1 MQNPF
6 QGQPQQAIAPGL
18 KQDSSL
24 GNLAAQLLLAKKAK
38 DSGNKFEHA
47 AQLLK
52 LNHSLQQ
59 QKLDDEKARF
69 AQTQKYEAEIL
80 KRETE
85 IAKLKNP
92 QELMKEYLSAVNAG
106 DKQKM
111 LALAG
116 VMQHA
121 NPELIKWFMA
131 QGDDYLKSVLAGAD
145 ETIQQQEWAKK
156 NRPDIDALTEEQVTR
171 QKDIFGQELSPFQRA
186 LQARR
191 GGANTDPSAAANI
204 DTGQQPDANT
214 QAQIESDESIASE
227 KSIPKEQHLAEFM
240 RKNGHLF
247 GFTEEEIKEGAE
259 RILSGESEITPLDFI
274 DAVDNFQKP
283 EGMSDADFLKW
294 KNEKKAEILGASDP
308 AKSATRATNL
318 AEFERMVRK
327 YPARGA
333 MNKALHAM
341 NLAFGPTQAHQ
352 LAVILDNIADGIS
365 WQNQTEEGKDNIAGT
380 MKRQIDSDPPGGE
393 SGRRVLE
400 ARNEFLVQ
408 LPAIIEL
415 MKEYESKTDE
425 NGKPR
430 KLGNA
435 LRLTDAEVR
444 LATTRSKD
452 PDLDKI
458 RTALQDMTSNIL
470 LFKSGAAVTEQ
481 EFQRQLDISPAYGIG
496 FEFSLARTE
505 GLLES
510 ARRGMKRFY
519 TDSIGDEIGERI
531 VEKYIDPKVQ
541 SINQERQER
550 DEIGKLSD
558 EDRKILNSLT
568 PQEQAIFDDL
578 RANKDTVQDALD
590 FIKGKRNAN

>member
-6 QGQPQQAIAPGL
+6 GGQPQQAIAPAL
-18 KQDSSL
+18 KQDPAL
-24 GNLAAQLLLAKKAK
+24 GKLAAQLLLAKKAK

-52 LNHSLQQ
+52 LNHNLQQ

-116 VMQHA
+116 VMQHG

-145 ETIQQQEWAKK
+145 ETIQQQEWLQQ
-156 NRPDIDALTEEQVTR
+156 NREETDALTEEQVAR
-171 QKDIFGQELSPFQRA
+171 GKDIFGQELSPFQRA

-240 RKNGHLF
+240 RKNGQLF
-247 GFTEEEIKEGAE
+247 GFTEEEIKQGAE

-274 DAVDNFQKP
+274 EAIDNFQQP
-283 EGMSDADFLKW
+283 ENMSADEFLQW
-294 KNEKKAEILGASDP
+294 KNQKKAEALGASGP
-308 AKSATRATNL
+308 KSERNTNL
-318 AEFERMVRK
+318 AEYERIVRS
-327 YPARGA
+327 YPAKGVISTSIQA
-333 MNKALHAM
+333 MNI
-341 NLAFGPTQAHQ
+341 AFGPTKTHQ
-352 LAVILDNIADGIS
+352 LAALLDNAAGGKP
-365 WQNQTEEGKDNIAGT
+365 WTEQTEEGKDYLANF
-380 MKRQIDSDPPGGE
+380 MKRQVDADPPGGE
-393 SGRRVLE
+393 AGVRILE
-400 ARNEFLVQ
+400 NRKELLTE
-408 LPAIIEL
+408 LPPILEMMRA
-415 MKEYESKTDE
+415 YERKY
-425 NGKPR
+425 GKGS
-430 KLGNA
+430 LNNA
-435 LRLTDAEVR
+435 LRWEDKVVTVVNQ
-444 LATTRSKD
+444 RSTN
-452 PDLDKI
+452 PDLEKI
-458 RTALQDMTSNIL
+458 KTSIQNMTANSL

-481 EFQRQLDISPAYGIG
+481 EFGREVKIQPGLVD
-496 FEFSLARTE
+496 FDFSLARAE
-505 GLLES
+505 ASVE
-510 ARRGMKRFY
+510 AIERGMRRFY
-519 TDSIGDEIGERI
+519 TDSLGATLGDRIIGQHVSPTVKHVNNMRLE
-531 VEKYIDPKVQ
+531 
-541 SINQERQER
+541 N
-550 DEIGKLSD
+550 KLSD
-558 EDRKILNSLT
+558 ADRAILESLT
-568 PQEQAIFDDL
+568 GDDRVGYDNLLKIGNTPKEAIDY
-578 RANKDTVQDALD
+578 
-590 FIKGKRNAN
+590 IKENRNAN